1 MASSI
6 TGFERLCLT
15 CWRRKEDEDCQS
27 RGGQATGIL
36 ILERP
41 SYWGVLRPPQN
52 SLGEDVK
59 CLLEQPL
66 KYFRTV
72 LTTHNAAKKRSW
84 KESEIIEGN
93 EIFRILEI
101 IVVVKSNLHYFPASL
116 LILGED
122 QSLVHNALHCHRL
135 PCYAVREFC
144 KPLVWLEVLWLGIS
158 ETAFFHWSFLHSVF
172 SLQRHLNKQWENTAE
187 VSDVFLLH
195 GFSWD
200 QHWPQPCL
208 EKGPMQTP
216 NNQPS

>member
-1 MASSI
+1 MATSI

-15 CWRRKEDEDCQS
+15 CWRKEDEDCQS

-52 SLGEDVK
+52 SLGEDAE
-59 CLLEQPL
+59 CLLERPL

-72 LTTHNAAKKRSW
+72 LTTHDAAQKRSW

-101 IVVVKSNLHYFPASL
+101 IVIVNSNLHYFPASL

-144 KPLVWLEVLWLGIS
+144 KPLVWLEMLWLGIS
-158 ETAFFHWSFLHSVF
+158 ETAFFHWWFLHSVF
-172 SLQRHLNKQWENTAE
+172 NFAK
-187 VSDVFLLH
+187 
-195 GFSWD
+195 
-200 QHWPQPCL
+200 
-208 EKGPMQTP
+208 TP
-216 NNQPS
+216 K